1 MPTYNP
7 YNSNMYLQEMQGMR
21 DRIDKTIQNY
31 QQNQNQYMQ
40 QQQQQ
45 PQIQQTFQLAPNQNN
60 VNDMDGKIANNLDEV
75 KRSLVLK
82 PTIFVTPDYSNIWI
96 KDVSGNIRTFR
107 TEEIIEVDE
116 NLVEIND
123 LKREINDLKALLVQQ
138 LQPKQ
143 QTQQAQNPP
152 QVVENQ
158 KSDKK
163 NK

>member
-1 MPTYNP
+1 MKDAKTGN
-7 YNSNMYLQEMQGMR
+7 R
-21 DRIDKTIQNY
+21 AID
-31 QQNQNQYMQ
+31 
-40 QQQQQ
+40 
-45 PQIQQTFQLAPNQNN
+45 
-60 VNDMDGKIANNLDEV
+60 E
-75 KRSLVLK
+75 SL
-82 PTIFVTPDYSNIWI
+82 

-143 QTQQAQNPP
+143 QTQQTQNPP

-158 KSDKK
+158 KSDI
-163 NK
+163 NCNGAEQCA